1 MHVNTKEEAGRRI
14 KAARNAKGLRLEDV
28 EKELPEFSVS
38 RISNW
43 EQGRN
48 MIGVDEAKKLAP
60 VLGVRPG
67 YLLTLD
73 THPIDPREKAL
84 FEYYHRCDE
93 RGRNQI
99 LRVAEAESHY
109 AREPNGDVEAA

>member
-1 MHVNTKEEAGRRI
+1 MGMTTKEEAGRRI
-14 KAARNAKGLRLEDV
+14 QAARLAKDMRLEDV
-28 EKELPEFSVS
+28 QTLVPEFSIS
-38 RISNW
+38 RLSNW

-48 MIGVDEAKKLAP
+48 MIGVDEAKKLGPA
-60 VLGVRPG
+60 LGVRPG

-73 THPIDPREKAL
+73 DEPIDPREKAL

-109 AREPNGDVEAA
+109 AREPNGDAKAA

>member
-1 MHVNTKEEAGRRI
+1 
-14 KAARNAKGLRLEDV
+14 
-28 EKELPEFSVS
+28 
-38 RISNW
+38 
-43 EQGRN
+43 
-48 MIGVDEAKKLAP
+48 
-60 VLGVRPG
+60 
-67 YLLTLD
+67 LTLD